1 MRRLVRNVYD
11 GRTGYGPAFGNADSV
26 PEDVAA
32 RITEPS
38 AWEGDQ
44 APHTQPV
51 ESPGSEEAPGSG
63 TDRQSEVLRRP
74 AGNASQEAWFEF
86 RAAQGVPADVLVDMT
101 RNELRDMEH

>member
-26 PEDVAA
+26 PADVAV
-32 RITEPS
+32 RITNPS

-63 TDRQSEVLRRP
+63 SDARSEVLRRP
-74 AGNASQEAWFEF
+74 AGNAGREDWMAF
-86 RAAQGVPADVLVDMT
+86 RAAQGVDPDVLDGMT